1 MENTEFTKNLCGG
14 LRESFRLRR
23 HRVRDRGEARGFP
36 AVAHVASVHGPQAHE
51 HLLHPLRQYLIREVL
66 VGEHHV
72 ATMRGHVIG
81 VDHCGLV
88 RPFAIGHVGTS
99 KAADVE
105 GPVAHLLDA

>member
-1 MENTEFTKNLCGG
+1 
-14 LRESFRLRR
+14 
-23 HRVRDRGEARGFP
+23 
-36 AVAHVASVHGPQAHE
+36 
-51 HLLHPLRQYLIREVL
+51 L

>member
-36 AVAHVASVHGPQAHE
+36 AVAHVASVHDPQARE
-51 HLLHPLRQYLIREVL
+51 HLLYPVRQCLIGEIL
-66 VGEHHV
+66 VGEHH
-72 ATMRGHVIG
+72 AAAMRGHVTG
-81 VDHCGLV
+81 VDHSGLV